1 MPKKSQTKPLE
12 IEDASPLTYEDA
24 IKRVEEI
31 ADILDKGT
39 ATVDES
45 LALFEESVGLI
56 AFCTKKLDTVEQK
69 IVKIT
74 EGK

>member
-1 MPKKSQTKPLE
+1 MPKKSQSDSLIADAPL
-12 IEDASPLTYEDA
+12 SYETA
-24 IKRVEEI
+24 IKRIEEI
-31 ADILDKGT
+31 ADILDKGE

-45 LALFEESVGLI
+45 LKLFEESVGLI
-56 AFCTKKLDTVEQK
+56 AFCNEKLNTVEQK

>member
-1 MPKKSQTKPLE
+1 MPKKSQSNNLTP
-12 IEDASPLTYEDA
+12 DSPLTYEVA
-24 IKRVEEI
+24 IKRIEEI
-31 ADILDKGT
+31 ADILDKGE

-45 LALFEESVGLI
+45 LKLFEESVGLI
-56 AFCTKKLDTVEQK
+56 AFCNEKLNTVEQK